1 MLPHSLSLLS
11 AVNASSKETQPG
23 QAPWQFVPP
32 PPNQYAP
39 APPAAGN
46 PTVVA
51 GPIQAYNYHRTQLP
65 QVAAHSMP
73 PPQPPQQQAPP
84 QQGQPS
90 VPQQQTS
97 AIRPRP
103 VIDLTNSDDERVH
116 KRPRMASDPNVY
128 TRRPPGSANHLQHQ
142 MYAQMPALTPYQIMQ
157 QGIAQQRSQV
167 VPNDHVQ
174 NQHVQQY
181 YPQGSYT
188 APTNSYQYGPPHT
201 SPTHVGPYGETSIP
215 NVPTPSISAPP
226 VMDTYRTEQGTM
238 QIRDQPPYARGQV
251 YNQPRQVH
259 PDPTHPGNP
268 AETPAERPTGTPS
281 GSTPAAPPPDS
292 VPASP
297 HEATMNG
304 QTHGGQATLPPLTE
318 EQVKQMRS
326 ELSDSMFTE
335 PKEGDETQARVC
347 VLCQ

>member
-1 MLPHSLSLLS
+1 MLPHSLSLS
-11 AVNASSKETQPG
+11 FAVNAFPKGTQPV
-23 QAPWQFVPP
+23 QVSRQFVQPP
-32 PPNQYAP
+32 SNLYAP
-39 APPAAGN
+39 ALPATGS

-51 GPIQAYNYHRTQLP
+51 GPIQAYNYHRTQFP
-65 QVAAHSMP
+65 QVTAQSMP
-73 PPQPPQQQAPP
+73 PLQQQLQQQAPP

-90 VPQQQTS
+90 VPQHQTS
-97 AIRPRP
+97 ATRPRP
-103 VIDLTNSDDERVH
+103 VIDLTNSDDERVP

-128 TRRPPGSANHLQHQ
+128 ARRPPRSANHLQHQ
-142 MYAQMPALTPYQIMQ
+142 MRAQMPAPAPYQVM
-157 QGIAQQRSQV
+157 QQRSQM

-174 NQHVQQY
+174 NQYTQQY

-188 APTNSYQYGPPHT
+188 APTNSYQ
-201 SPTHVGPYGETSIP
+201 SPTHVGPYGATP

-226 VMDTYRTEQGTM
+226 VMDTYRAVTGEQSTA
-238 QIRDQPPYARGQV
+238 QIQDQPPYAQGQV
-251 YNQPRQVH
+251 WGNDQPQQEQVH
-259 PDPTHPGNP
+259 SDPTHPANP
-268 AETPAERPTGTPS
+268 AETTAKRSTGTPS

-297 HEATMNG
+297 QATMNG

-326 ELSDSMFTE
+326 ELADSMFTE
-335 PKEGDETQARVC
+335 PKEGDETQARIC

>member
-1 MLPHSLSLLS
+1 MVPHSLSLLF
-11 AVNASSKETQPG
+11 AVNAYSKETQPG

-32 PPNQYAP
+32 TQNPYAP
-39 APPAAGN
+39 ASPTAGN

-51 GPIQAYNYHRTQLP
+51 GPIQAYNYHRTQFP

-73 PPQPPQQQAPP
+73 PPQQPQ

-128 TRRPPGSANHLQHQ
+128 TRRPSGSANHLQHQ
-142 MYAQMPALTPYQIMQ
+142 MCAQMPAPTPYQIMQ
-157 QGIAQQRSQV
+157 QRSQA

-201 SPTHVGPYGETSIP
+201 SPIHVGPYGETSIP
-215 NVPTPSISAPP
+215 NVPTPSMSAPP
-226 VMDTYRTEQGTM
+226 AMDTYRTVTGEQGTM
-238 QIRDQPPYARGQV
+238 QIRDQPPYAQGRV

-297 HEATMNG
+297 HDATMNG

-335 PKEGDETQARVC
+335 PKEGDETQARMC